1 MNESMNSPADTGSGS
16 GTASDTSGFGLSLG
30 RLAEVFHAPVAMFQ
44 NMASRWGWTDWVVPI
59 LVGVLLS
66 LVISGMVLPHLDQ
79 DAPVRDI
86 MEAMGMAPDQIEAQV
101 AQGREF
107 RESSFGQVM
116 QYAQVAVYPLMLL
129 LLALIFWGG
138 ASVMGGRI
146 TFGRM
151 FSVFGYAWLPKVVEG
166 LIMIFVLQGREGVR
180 PDRLP
185 SLMVTNPA
193 FFLDPSAAGT
203 PLYALL
209 ASFNPFTL
217 WTMLLVALGL
227 AGMGKMSRGSAYVVV
242 GGLYAIWI
250 LVQLGRSAL
259 F

>member
-59 LVGVLLS
+59 LVGVLVS

-116 QYAQVAVYPLMLL
+116 QYAQVAVYPL
-129 LLALIFWGG
+129 
-138 ASVMGGRI
+138 
-146 TFGRM
+146 
-151 FSVFGYAWLPKVVEG
+151 
-166 LIMIFVLQGREGVR
+166 
-180 PDRLP
+180 
-185 SLMVTNPA
+185 
-193 FFLDPSAAGT
+193 
-203 PLYALL
+203 
-209 ASFNPFTL
+209 
-217 WTMLLVALGL
+217 
-227 AGMGKMSRGSAYVVV
+227 
-242 GGLYAIWI
+242 
-250 LVQLGRSAL
+250 
-259 F
+259 